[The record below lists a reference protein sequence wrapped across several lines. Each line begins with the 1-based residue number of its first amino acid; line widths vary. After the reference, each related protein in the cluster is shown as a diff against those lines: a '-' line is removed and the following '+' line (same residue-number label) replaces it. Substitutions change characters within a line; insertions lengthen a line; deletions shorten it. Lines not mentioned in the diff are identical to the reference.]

1 MAVSVCIFH
10 TSAAHGARDFTGSRR
25 LRFFSMTPERFRE
38 CMDRV
43 YGSLR
48 RGAIRL
54 DLHETTVR
62 RMAGLL
68 GENPQPIPP
77 AIATWLEKAATFF
90 EKNEPRKP
98 PRG

>member
-1 MAVSVCIFH
+1 
-10 TSAAHGARDFTGSRR
+10 
-25 LRFFSMTPERFRE
+25 MTPERFRE

-48 RGAIRL
+48 AGAIRL

-62 RMAGLL
+62 RMAGRL

-77 AIATWLEKAATFF
+77 PIAAWLEKAFRFF
-90 EKNEPRKP
+90 EEHEPRRSLK
-98 PRG
+98 R